1 MITDMIDEMVGILAV
16 AKEDADKFEE
26 KGNASAGR
34 RVRVAMQGLK
44 KKAQDVRI
52 AITTSKKD

>member
-26 KGNASAGR
+26 KGNAVRAVESGLQC
-34 RVRVAMQGLK
+34 RV
-44 KKAQDVRI
+44 
-52 AITTSKKD
+52 